1 MKQLPTARQIKK
13 CKQTNEW
20 TLSNDILYKMCRDN
34 FKHDEVGEI
43 LAKVIIIGRTYA
55 AAIER
60 RKNKNETKGSGDDF
74 YIKTVAPTFKK
85 SNLDKRLLKLKTIK
99 QLTADNIQQILEVHH
114 YLTTKLF
121 AITKLNKR
129 SFCSKYLHFHLP
141 DLFFIYDSRVVTAL
155 RNYSSKVPD
164 QFQTLTKQKN
174 VDEEY
179 AKFFCKCFEMKNT
192 IEMQNNITLTNRQLD
207 NLLIAVS
214 NNK

>member
-1 MKQLPTARQIKK
+1 
-13 CKQTNEW
+13 
-20 TLSNDILYKMCRDN
+20 
-34 FKHDEVGEI
+34 
-43 LAKVIIIGRTYA
+43 
-55 AAIER
+55 
-60 RKNKNETKGSGDDF
+60 
-74 YIKTVAPTFKK
+74 
-85 SNLDKRLLKLKTIK
+85 LLKLKTIK